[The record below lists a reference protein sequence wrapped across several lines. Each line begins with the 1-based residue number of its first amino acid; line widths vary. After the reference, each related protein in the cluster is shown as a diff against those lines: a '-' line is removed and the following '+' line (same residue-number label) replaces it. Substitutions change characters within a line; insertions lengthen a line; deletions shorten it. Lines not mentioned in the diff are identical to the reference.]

1 MKIMNKTTK
10 DIDKR
15 LHNILSQPEFLEM
28 RGIAKEGP
36 LFIQTYNPS
45 DEDDILRIVKG
56 IKKVLE
62 KNGIRVKHIDLF
74 ELVIQM
80 LEQKGYLDDVIKD
93 EINWSKSDLLDTLR
107 NIAEPNAALVP
118 KLIQE
123 IGEENQVSLIT
134 GSGRIYPFLRTHS
147 ILEALQP
154 AMVKHPFVIFFP
166 GEYNQESDGG
176 SFLRLFGSRATCKIE
191 TAHYRAINLDFFST
205 EIS

>member
-1 MKIMNKTTK
+1 M
-10 DIDKR
+10 
-15 LHNILSQPEFLEM
+15 HNILSQPDFLEM
-28 RGIAKEGP
+28 RESRKKP

-62 KNGIRVKHIDLF
+62 KKGVRVKHIDLF

-80 LEQKGYLDDVIKD
+80 LEQKGYLDAVIED
-93 EINWSKSDLLDTLR
+93 EISWSKSDLLDTLR
-107 NIAEPNAALVP
+107 NIAEPTAELVP
-118 KLIQE
+118 KLIKE
-123 IGEENQVSLIT
+123 IGEENQLCLIT

-154 AMVKHPFVIFFP
+154 AMAGHPLVIFFP

-176 SFLRLFGSRATCKIE
+176 SFLRLFGEKSTCEIE
-191 TAHYRAINLDFFST
+191 TAHYRAINLDSFRT
-205 EIS
+205 LIS

>member
-1 MKIMNKTTK
+1 MNKTTK
-10 DIDKR
+10 DLDKR

-36 LFIQTYNPS
+36 LFIQTYNPC
-45 DEDDILRIVKG
+45 DEDDILRIVRG

-62 KNGIRVKHIDLF
+62 KKGVRVKHIDLF

-80 LEQKGYLDDVIKD
+80 LEKRGYLDTVIED

-107 NIAEPNAALVP
+107 NIADPNAALVP

-147 ILEALQP
+147 ILESLQP
-154 AMVKHPFVIFFP
+154 AMVRHPLVIFFP
-166 GEYNQESDGG
+166 GEYNQDSDGG
-176 SFLRLFGSRATCKIE
+176 SFLRLFGSRASYKIE
-191 TAHYRAINLDFFST
+191 TPHYRATNLDYFST
-205 EIS
+205 AIS

>member
-1 MKIMNKTTK
+1 MNKTTK
-10 DIDKR
+10 DLDKR
-15 LHNILSQPEFLEM
+15 LHNILSQPDFLEM

-62 KNGIRVKHIDLF
+62 KKGIRVKHIDLF

-80 LEQKGYLDDVIKD
+80 LEQKGYLDAVIKD

-107 NIAEPNAALVP
+107 NIAEPTAALVP
-118 KLIQE
+118 KLIKE
-123 IGEENQVSLIT
+123 IGEENQLCLIT

-154 AMVKHPFVIFFP
+154 AMAGHPLVIFFP
-166 GEYNQESDGG
+166 GEYNQDSDGG
-176 SFLRLFGSRATCKIE
+176 SFLRLFGSSASCKIE
-191 TAHYRAINLDFFST
+191 TAHYRAINLDYFST
-205 EIS
+205 VIS

>member
-1 MKIMNKTTK
+1 MNKNTK
-10 DIDKR
+10 DLDKR
-15 LHNILSQPEFLEM
+15 LHDLLSQPEFLEM
-28 RGIAKEGP
+28 RGIAKEGS

-45 DEDDILRIVKG
+45 DEDDIFRIVRG

-62 KNGIRVKHIDLF
+62 KKGVRVKHIDLF
-74 ELVIQM
+74 ELVIQI

-134 GSGRIYPFLRTHS
+134 GSGRIYPFLRTQS

-154 AMVKHPFVIFFP
+154 AMVRHPFIIFFP
-166 GEYNQESDGG
+166 GEYNRDSDGG
-176 SFLRLFGSRATCKIE
+176 SFLRLFGTRATCKIE
-191 TAHYRAINLDFFST
+191 TAHYRAINLDHFRT
-205 EIS
+205 VIS

>member
-1 MKIMNKTTK
+1 MNKTIK

-45 DEDDILRIVKG
+45 DEDNILRIVKG

-80 LEQKGYLDDVIKD
+80 LEKKGYLDTVIKD
-93 EINWSKSDLLDTLR
+93 EISWSKSDLLDTLR
-107 NIAEPNAALVP
+107 NIAEPTAALVP
-118 KLIQE
+118 ELIKE

-154 AMVKHPFVIFFP
+154 AMAGHPLVIFFP
-166 GEYNQESDGG
+166 GEYNQDSDGG
-176 SFLRLFGSRATCKIE
+176 SFLRLFGSSASCKIE
-191 TAHYRAINLDFFST
+191 TAHYRAINLDYFST
-205 EIS
+205 VIS